1 MLRSMTGFGSA
12 SCSEGGLTVGVEVR
26 SVNNRHRKCLVRL
39 PEEFL
44 PLEGPLERAVAEHFQ
59 RGSLT
64 VSVRVQE
71 SEGSQAGRID
81 EQAFQRYLS
90 QLLAMPG
97 VDHSATKID
106 LAGILNLPGVV
117 VFEEEER
124 MTQIGALAHSA
135 AKEACEQLQRMREVE
150 GQALEQ
156 DLLTQ
161 CDAIEERL
169 STIRLALPGI
179 SQHHEDRMLQRMREM
194 LESLNVSEDPR
205 DLVREVAFFAERSDI
220 SEEVTRMDAHLLQ
233 FRELLTGND
242 PVGRTLD
249 FLTQEMLRETNT
261 IGSKVQQV
269 DVSRAIVEIKS
280 AVDRLKEQVQ
290 NVE

>member
-1 MLRSMTGFGSA
+1 MTGFGSA
-12 SCSEGGLTVGVEVR
+12 SSTQGGLTVGVEIR

-44 PLEGPLERAVAEHFQ
+44 PLEGPLEQAVSKQFH

-71 SEGSQAGRID
+71 AAGEQAGRID
-81 EQAFQRYLS
+81 EATFQSYLN
-90 QLLAMPG
+90 QLLDMPG

-106 LAGILNLPGVV
+106 LAGILSLPGVII
-117 VFEEEER
+117 FDEEQRLEQVS
-124 MTQIGALAHSA
+124 TLAHQA
-135 AKEACEQLQRMREVE
+135 AEVACEHLQRMRETE
-150 GQALEQ
+150 GESLEQ
-156 DLLTQ
+156 DLSSQ
-161 CDAIEERL
+161 CSVIEERL
-169 STIRLALPGI
+169 KTIRNALPSI
-179 SQHHEDRMLQRMREM
+179 SKLHEERMLQRMREM
-194 LESLNVSEDPR
+194 MESLNVADEPR

-233 FRELLTGND
+233 FRDLLTGNE
-242 PVGRTLD
+242 PIGRTLD

-269 DVSRAIVEIKS
+269 DISKAIVEIKS

>member
-12 SCSEGGLTVGVEVR
+12 TCTEGGLTVGVEIR

-39 PEEFL
+39 PEEIMA
-44 PLEGPLERAVAEHFQ
+44 LEGPLERIVVEHFQ

-64 VSVRVQE
+64 ISVRVQE
-71 SEGSQAGRID
+71 TSDDRAGRID
-81 EQAFQRYLS
+81 KTAFQSYLNQILGMS
-90 QLLAMPG
+90 G

-106 LAGILNLPGVV
+106 LSGILNLPGVI
-117 VFEEEER
+117 VFDEEQR
-124 MTQIGALAHSA
+124 LHRVGALAKQA
-135 AKEACEQLQRMREVE
+135 ALESCVQLQRMREHE
-150 GQALEQ
+150 GQALEH
-156 DLLTQ
+156 DLSTQ
-161 CDAIEERL
+161 CAVIEERL
-169 STIRLALPGI
+169 KTIRSAIPSI
-179 SQHHEDRMLQRMREM
+179 TKQHEERMLQRMREM
-194 LESLNVSEDPR
+194 LESLNVAEDPK

-233 FRELLTGND
+233 FRELLIGKE
-242 PVGRTLD
+242 PIGRTLD